1 MRGTGSE
8 MKKNTLIRWI
18 FGIFFLLSS
27 AGSFSSSFIAGLLFL
42 LAAIISIPPTAAQIE
57 RKSNI
62 SIPGAARFFIV
73 FILLMAAS
81 TALPDDTTQV
91 NNQEVGTEAIA
102 ATPAEIPASTI
113 EETPESEETS
123 VHAETPESEEEITK
137 LEDASYDKNSE
148 SKGEVVSLEDAKI
161 ENLIEEDIEE
171 DSTEDEY
178 QEALAKQEAE
188 EAAEPEVTPVFKETP
203 VSEETQISGSTMQLS
218 EAKKNELIGIIK
230 EYYGA
235 DEVEVHYY
243 SPTGL
248 MEVTYYLNVA
258 PPKSTLE
265 DDLTGLV
272 ITSKN
277 VAEKSGI
284 INPNVN
290 VVAMLTDRTTS
301 LGVGNYDSS
310 SGRTDIHVEDINV

>member
-1 MRGTGSE
+1 

-102 ATPAEIPASTI
+102 TTPAGMAASTI

-123 VHAETPESEEEITK
+123 VPAEIPESEEEITK

-188 EAAEPEVTPVFKETP
+188 EAAEPEVTPESEETP
-203 VSEETQISGSTMQLS
+203 VSGKTEISTTMQLS
-218 EAKKNELIGIIK
+218 EIKKNELIGIIK

-235 DEVEVHYY
+235 DEVEVHYSSPTES

-248 MEVTYYLNVA
+248 MRVTYYLNVS
-258 PPKSTLE
+258 PSKSTLE

-277 VAEKSGI
+277 VAEESGI
-284 INPNVN
+284 INPDVN
-290 VVAMLTDRTTS
+290 VVAMLTGRTTS

>member
-1 MRGTGSE
+1 

-102 ATPAEIPASTI
+102 ATPAEMPASTI

-188 EAAEPEVTPVFKETP
+188 EAAEPEVTPESEETP

-243 SPTGL
+243 SPTKTSPTGL

-290 VVAMLTDRTTS
+290 VAAMLTDGTTS